1 MLTVGMP
8 GLIPYP
14 EPYQSIYQRR
24 RLGAL
29 GIEWRPSSIKFAVG
43 TDIGLGQEYQ
53 VLPLA
58 DLDIVIEPLP
68 EFIDAMYWEP
78 ENDAI
83 NDDNDSEYNV
93 TEEYSSEDD
102 KGSLS
107 SRSSSDPECSEEDKF
122 DGLRRSKRKK
132 PRTKVRLSSMN
143 IIQSYSYFHWLRKN
157 LIPFSG

>member
-1 MLTVGMP
+1 MLP

-14 EPYQSIYQRR
+14 EPYQSAYQRR

-29 GIEWRPSSIKFAVG
+29 GIEWRPSTIKFAVG

-93 TEEYSSEDD
+93 TEEYSSGNEQR
-102 KGSLS
+102 SLS
-107 SRSSSDPECSEEDKF
+107 NHSSSDPECSAEDEY
-122 DGLRRSKRKK
+122 DGRRRSKRKK
-132 PRTKVRLSSMN
+132 PRAKVSTAL
-143 IIQSYSYFHWLRKN
+143 QEYHQF
-157 LIPFSG
+157 